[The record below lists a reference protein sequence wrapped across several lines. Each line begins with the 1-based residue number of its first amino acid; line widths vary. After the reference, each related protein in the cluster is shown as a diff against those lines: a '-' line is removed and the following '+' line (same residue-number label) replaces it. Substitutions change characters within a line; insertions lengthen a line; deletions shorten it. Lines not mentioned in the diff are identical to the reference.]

1 MYDSLVRPQSKVVD
15 YRTKYSGIHP
25 GDLDKEG
32 VASLREVA
40 SCLSILSN
48 RHRILSLSL

>member
-1 MYDSLVRPQSKVVD
+1 MLYDSFVRPPSKVVD

-32 VASLREVA
+32 VATLREVDLEGEMLR
-40 SCLSILSN
+40 S
-48 RHRILSLSL
+48 RHRTRYSN